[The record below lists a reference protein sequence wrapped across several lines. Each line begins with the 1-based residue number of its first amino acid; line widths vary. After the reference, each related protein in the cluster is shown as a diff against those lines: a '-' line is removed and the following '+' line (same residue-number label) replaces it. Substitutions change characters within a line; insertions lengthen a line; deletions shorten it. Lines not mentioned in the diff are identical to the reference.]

1 MGRLMNKDA
10 VKIILESYDSG
21 NLTQDALIDTI
32 AYAQQ
37 DKVDK
42 AVAKA
47 IAARD
52 KWWVEQIEGNC
63 GYDKNGA
70 IFMPIEVWQSLK
82 QSLQPSVDKL
92 QELPLEYEGKFP
104 DLPDKWGEIQ

>member
-47 IAARD
+47 IAALI
-52 KWWVEQIEGNC
+52 KWLFEECTKHPV
-63 GYDKNGA
+63 
-70 IFMPIEVWQSLK
+70 P
-82 QSLQPSVDKL
+82 KL
-92 QELPLEYEGKFP
+92 QGNNNSLPTYHHHYRCWKCMEKLKESG
-104 DLPDKWGEIQ
+104 L